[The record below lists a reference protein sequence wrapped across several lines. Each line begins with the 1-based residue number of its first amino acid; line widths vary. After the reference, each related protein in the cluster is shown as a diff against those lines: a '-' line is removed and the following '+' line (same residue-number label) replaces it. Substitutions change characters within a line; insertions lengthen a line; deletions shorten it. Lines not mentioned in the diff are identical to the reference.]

1 MGAGELMRLSRSD
14 QGCACREAI
23 RLGEREARTAKQPQ
37 GPAPARQRQV
47 VSNSCFQSSEGSA
60 WRRYFSCRLP
70 LVFGPPPINRRFP
83 KRCTV
88 LFFWNGAFQCCQC
101 GSVAGGRGATTRHN
115 DVKRSSKPYTFDK
128 PSAVTGGRTTFH
140 VCFQVA
146 EPLQ

>member
-1 MGAGELMRLSRSD
+1 MQIVSVPSAHGRITVFHPVVLRLETTKTTR
-14 QGCACREAI
+14 
-23 RLGEREARTAKQPQ
+23 K
-37 GPAPARQRQV
+37 V